1 MTAGRKEP
9 SVYERIEGEEG
20 FQELRRRFRSWAFP
34 MTAAFFAWY
43 LLYVVLSGWARDF
56 MGVKLFGNVNVAL
69 ILGLLQFVSTFWI
82 AWAYSRYAERRLDP
96 LAEELRREAERERE
110 AA

>member
-1 MTAGRKEP
+1 MTTRQHDS

-34 MTAAFFAWY
+34 MTAAFLAWY

-56 MGVKLFGNVNVAL
+56 MSVKLVGHVNVAL
-69 ILGLLQFVSTFWI
+69 LLGLLQFVSTFWI

-96 LAEELRREAERERE
+96 LADEIRHEAEKET
-110 AA
+110 A